1 MIGYNNFTILL
12 GILMS
17 IFTSSKERIT
27 TGVALVAGVLIIGF
41 IDNFLLMWLFLG
53 AVYLLAFNEAMKLFD
68 IKNSSLIYFAAGIWL
83 LAGIYPYSDD
93 LFVLAGVAY
102 ASAVAFNRDITWKN
116 FFPFIYPTAGMLF
129 ILTMYQEYGVIS
141 LLWLLVVVAMTDVG
155 AYAVGKSIGKTP
167 FSKTSPNKTMEGVVG
182 GIVVATIGGMFVG
195 LSVVSLGIAFIIS
208 FMVAV
213 SSIFGDL
220 FESSLKRAAGVKDSG
235 TILPGHGGML
245 DRIDGYLFGAIVM
258 LVLLRGLV

>member
-1 MIGYNNFTILL
+1 M
-12 GILMS
+12 GILKALS
-17 IFTSSKERIT
+17 SSKERVIT
-27 TGVALVAGVLIIGF
+27 GLALVAVVLIIGF
-41 IDNFLLMWLFLG
+41 IDNFFLMWLVLG
-53 AVYLLAFNEAMKLFD
+53 AVYLVAFKESLKLFEL
-68 IKNSSLIYFAAGIWL
+68 KNDSLTIYALGIWL
-83 LAGIYPYSDD
+83 IAGVYPYGDD

-102 ASAVAFNRDITWKN
+102 ASAVAFNKELTWNN

-129 ILTMYQEYGVIS
+129 IFTMYQEYGVLS
-141 LLWLLVVVAMTDVG
+141 LLWLLVIVAMTDVG

-167 FSKTSPNKTMEGVVG
+167 FCETSPNKTVEGVVG
-182 GIVVATIGGMFVG
+182 GIVVATFSGMFVG
-195 LSVVSLGIAFIIS
+195 LSIVDLGVSFIIS
-208 FMVAV
+208 FMVAT

-235 TILPGHGGML
+235 DILPGHGGAL